1 MESAP
6 TQSAPALTVTH
17 QSSIL
22 PAMGFLTRLFV
33 PRGIRRVMRPVRAV
47 KRAATPKA
55 IKRARRAAHPLDNA
69 AYALTRS
76 LNTKRR
82 PKAPAFRH
90 GSCPIKHRTASA
102 AMKCRNR

>member
-33 PRGIRRVMRPVRAV
+33 PRGIRRVMHPVRAV

-82 PKAPAFRH
+82 SAAPAFRH